1 MAGEAGVGLP
11 GWDKGPLCRS
21 RSHRIG
27 SMGPQLCR
35 THIYTVSCCGDILT
49 RGDKN
54 RQGD

>member
-11 GWDKGPLCRS
+11 GWDKGPLC
-21 RSHRIG
+21 HRIG